1 MNSFNAQILHMSGSS
16 IQTAHGREKVT
27 AQVQTLA
34 AATENLPEGHVES
47 RGEIHVEE
55 PLSL

>member
-1 MNSFNAQILHMSGSS
+1 MSGSS